1 MLPVAAFRP
10 KIISMRSAFMLL
22 ACTLLGATACIVEAP
37 SGEKHAESQRAVAP
51 KAPPLSVTSGA
62 NLGGKVE
69 IVGATIQ
76 PGQILPGDPVKVS
89 VVLNVLDRLD
99 KDYMV
104 FVHVED
110 ADARMDR
117 MNVDHRPIGGTY
129 PTTLW
134 KKGETLKDDFQI
146 YLPPGSRSRGLLV
159 WIGFWEPVSDT
170 RIPLK
175 NPETVR
181 NDGRDRILLAR
192 IPVGE

>member
-1 MLPVAAFRP
+1 MLPVAASRP

-22 ACTLLGATACIVEAP
+22 ACPLLGATACIVEAP
-37 SGEKHAESQRAVAP
+37 SGEKHVESQRAVAP

-99 KDYMV
+99 KDYIV

-117 MNVDHRPIGGTY
+117 MNEHQVV
-129 PTTLW
+129 
-134 KKGETLKDDFQI
+134 FAQ
-146 YLPPGSRSRGLLV
+146 
-159 WIGFWEPVSDT
+159 PVQD
-170 RIPLK
+170 
-175 NPETVR
+175 V
-181 NDGRDRILLAR
+181 
-192 IPVGE
+192 

>member
-10 KIISMRSAFMLL
+10 KIIPMRSAFMLL
-22 ACTLLGATACIVEAP
+22 ACTLLGTTACIVEAP
-37 SGEKHAESQRAVAP
+37 SGEKHAESQRAVPP

-69 IVGATIQ
+69 IVRATIQ
-76 PGQILPGDPVKVS
+76 PGQILPGDPAKVS

-110 ADARMDR
+110 ADGRMDR

-134 KKGETLKDDFQI
+134 KKGETLKDEFQI

-159 WIGFWEPVSDT
+159 WIGFWDPVSDT

-175 NPETVR
+175 NPEAVR
-181 NDGRDRILLAR
+181 NDGKDRILLAR